1 MTQNTEQNVRTRDEQ
16 VASYFRTHCAW
27 HDGFSRSDIEAIVK
41 EAEARGAAEQRR
53 KDAEGAIHIVFDGFP
68 SPDGPKFVEVEN
80 PKGFSISVGEWR
92 KRNDGLC
99 ELVILGQYEG
109 LAVLGAKNDLLEA
122 RVKEL
127 EEAKGKKQE
136 DARRYRNA
144 LMNIC
149 EKTSEFSISHKVSRA
164 ALARAGDPA

>member
-1 MTQNTEQNVRTRDEQ
+1 MSQNTEQNVRTRDEQ
-16 VASYFRTHCAW
+16 VQWMGRCIRASADHPSLE
-27 HDGFSRSDIEAIVK
+27 GFLREHIRI
-41 EAEARGAAEQRR
+41 AEARGAAEEQRR
-53 KDAEGAIHIVFDGFP
+53 QYAEGVIHIVFDGFP

-92 KRNDGLC
+92 KRDDGLC

-127 EEAKGKKQE
+127 EGVCRHVVWTEEEHGLGSRGHDSAVQ
-136 DARRYRNA
+136 A
-144 LMNIC
+144 
-149 EKTSEFSISHKVSRA
+149 SRA
-164 ALARAGDPA
+164 ALTREGGV